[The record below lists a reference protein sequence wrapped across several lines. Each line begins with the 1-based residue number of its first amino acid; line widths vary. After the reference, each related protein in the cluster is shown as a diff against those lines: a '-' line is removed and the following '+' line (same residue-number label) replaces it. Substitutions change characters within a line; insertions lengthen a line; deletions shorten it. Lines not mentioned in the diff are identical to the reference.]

1 MSIGKT
7 CDYDR
12 LSLPPSPSP
21 PKKKHKSIYKSNFII
36 CSYAGG
42 NWMALDG
49 GKGGGTWNLETVI
62 DLRQRSD
69 TGQANSSPVTL
80 SKPIY

>member
-1 MSIGKT
+1 MKL
-7 CDYDR
+7 Y
-12 LSLPPSPSP
+12 
-21 PKKKHKSIYKSNFII
+21 II
-36 CSYAGG
+36 IIMCRYAGG
-42 NWMALDG
+42 NWMNLDG

-69 TGQANSSPVTL
+69 TGQPNSSPVTL